1 MGRTKAIINKT
12 IISVNGAL
20 YKQSTVII
28 DEINE
33 SENKARVIDE
43 MGRLFWVS
51 LDDITIIKR

>member
-1 MGRTKAIINKT
+1 MDRTKAIINKT

-20 YKQSTVII
+20 YKQSSVII

-33 SENKARVIDE
+33 SDNKARVIDE

-51 LDDITIIKR
+51 LDDITIIKP

>member
-33 SENKARVIDE
+33 SENKTRVIDE

-51 LDDITIIKR
+51 LDDITIIKP

>member
-1 MGRTKAIINKT
+1 MDRTKA

-20 YKQSTVII
+20 YKQSSVII

-33 SENKARVIDE
+33 SDNKARVIDE

-51 LDDITIIKR
+51 LDDITIIKP

>member
-20 YKQSTVII
+20 YKQSSVII

-51 LDDITIIKR
+51 LDDITIIKP

>member
-12 IISVNGAL
+12 IKSVNGAL

-51 LDDITIIKR
+51 LDDITIIKP

>member
-51 LDDITIIKR
+51 LDDITIIKP

>member
-33 SENKARVIDE
+33 SDNKARVIDE

-51 LDDITIIKR
+51 LDDITIIKP

>member
-20 YKQSTVII
+20 YKQSSVII

-33 SENKARVIDE
+33 SDNKARVIDE

-51 LDDITIIKR
+51 LDDITIIKP